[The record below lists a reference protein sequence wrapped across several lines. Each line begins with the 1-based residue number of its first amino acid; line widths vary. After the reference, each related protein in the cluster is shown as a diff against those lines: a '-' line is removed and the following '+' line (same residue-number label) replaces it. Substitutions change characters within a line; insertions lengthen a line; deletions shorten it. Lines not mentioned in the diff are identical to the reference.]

1 MEQNM
6 PIPGT
11 RYFDREKRQ
20 YQLMLVADHSKTNEK
35 MAVYQAL
42 FGGFEYFTEPLGI
55 FMTEKTEV
63 SSEIGR
69 TGGSKWSRP
78 AGLQTEAANP
88 VQDPIAKTENQKLK
102 TEDSSVCQPVQPHH
116 QTLEEEM
123 ANPILLEF
131 LDAETLEEKYQVIK
145 SLGNSITNRL
155 IDDFAV
161 VLDLVIPDGSLD
173 SRYMQLLSSVRT
185 MQKFETNRFRR

>member
-1 MEQNM
+1 
-6 PIPGT
+6 
-11 RYFDREKRQ
+11 
-20 YQLMLVADHSKTNEK
+20 
-35 MAVYQAL
+35 
-42 FGGFEYFTEPLGI
+42 
-55 FMTEKTEV
+55 MTEKTEV

-78 AGLQTEAANP
+78 AVLQTEAANP

>member
-11 RYFDREKRQ
+11 RYFDREERQ

-78 AGLQTEAANP
+78 AVLQTEAANP
-88 VQDPIAKTENQKLK
+88 VQDPIAKPENQKLK

>member
-35 MAVYQAL
+35 MAGYQAL

-78 AGLQTEAANP
+78 AVLQTEAANP

>member
-1 MEQNM
+1 
-6 PIPGT
+6 
-11 RYFDREKRQ
+11 
-20 YQLMLVADHSKTNEK
+20 
-35 MAVYQAL
+35 
-42 FGGFEYFTEPLGI
+42 
-55 FMTEKTEV
+55 
-63 SSEIGR
+63 
-69 TGGSKWSRP
+69 
-78 AGLQTEAANP
+78 
-88 VQDPIAKTENQKLK
+88 
-102 TEDSSVCQPVQPHH
+102 
-116 QTLEEEM
+116 M